1 MYILDRLTTVFMNSY
16 PGASSYQISAF
27 LLKTNINQSLLQMFS
42 LILKSRKPRWF
53 AFLKQGLFMFSCDAK
68 SIKNRNIIL

>member
-27 LLKTNINQSLLQMFS
+27 LLKNQHKSITLTDVQLDTKISKATLVRFS
-42 LILKSRKPRWF
+42 Q
-53 AFLKQGLFMFSCDAK
+53 AGGFSCFPAMLRALK
-68 SIKNRNIIL
+68 TEI